1 MGKED
6 CGMIPVLD
14 ALWFTFYLLMFFG
27 LLALI
32 RLVIGPTVPD
42 RVVGLDAMT
51 TITVAAMI
59 VLAAIMEEPI
69 IVDIALVYA
78 LLSFVA
84 TLYIARYL
92 RRKREGLQ

>member
-1 MGKED
+1 
-6 CGMIPVLD
+6 MIPVVD
-14 ALWFTFYLLMFFG
+14 VLWFTFYLLMLFG

-32 RLVIGPTVPD
+32 RLVIGPTIPD

-92 RRKREGLQ
+92 RRKKEGVQ

>member
-1 MGKED
+1 
-6 CGMIPVLD
+6 
-14 ALWFTFYLLMFFG
+14 
-27 LLALI
+27 
-32 RLVIGPTVPD
+32 
-42 RVVGLDAMT
+42 MT